1 MPVEP
6 VNPSKKT
13 SGDGSEK
20 YTPKEKRGPSE
31 FDKALEKEKAERA
44 KEEIRKM
51 SEETRA
57 KKDAER
63 PRTYTERLQDM
74 GRLPKSGGGAGG
86 DFSGMKGLD
95 KPFKAGG
102 TVSKADMQ
110 KAGFYDKGKT
120 TAERQNI
127 VKKVTTKPQR
137 VAIVEKAFLTKN
149 MKAGGTASKRA
160 DGCAIKG
167 KTRA

>member
-1 MPVEP
+1 MVKPVQP
-6 VNPSKKT
+6 SNPT
-13 SGDGSEK
+13 GGDGQEK

-44 KEEIRKM
+44 REEIRKM
-51 SEETRA
+51 SEETRT

-74 GRLPKSGGGAGG
+74 GRLPKPSGGGAGG

-102 TVSKADMQ
+102 KVSS
-110 KAGFYDKGKT
+110 
-120 TAERQNI
+120 
-127 VKKVTTKPQR
+127 
-137 VAIVEKAFLTKN
+137 
-149 MKAGGTASKRA
+149 ASKRA
-160 DGCAIKG
+160 DGCAIRG